1 MIVIGHLNQSDAGHW
16 SEIKEDNDCSLD
28 SKSQSNAFYCT
39 VHWSAKKKTMIV
51 VDYLNQSNGF
61 SLVKKD
67 NNVAI
72 VSYYCRLPKS
82 KQCCSLS
89 LAT

>member
-39 VHWSAKKKTMIV
+39 
-51 VDYLNQSNGF
+51 
-61 SLVKKD
+61 LVSKNED
-67 NNVAI
+67 ND
-72 VSYYCRLPKS
+72 CR
-82 KQCCSLS
+82 
-89 LAT
+89 